1 MLLCSCLLVC
11 DYVSTFPHFS
21 RPWQTWGVLVRC
33 FGDGPSIWVCI
44 WCILSWF
51 GWSDGFKGRMCAQS
65 LSCVRL
71 FATPRTVAHQV
82 PLSMEFYRQ
91 EYYSKLPF
99 PTPGDLPDPGIKS
112 TSHAVTHRFFT
123 TEPPEKPGEE
133 YLKVKCLSHP
143 VISKV
148 TSITWLR

>member
-1 MLLCSCLLVC
+1 
-11 DYVSTFPHFS
+11 
-21 RPWQTWGVLVRC
+21 
-33 FGDGPSIWVCI
+33 
-44 WCILSWF
+44 
-51 GWSDGFKGRMCAQS
+51 MCAQS